1 MEKLKLEMVSL
12 DLISLAETVIKKKE
26 KVIKKKEMVLIKK
39 DKMMMS
45 MVMEMKFLIK
55 ITRLPKTKET
65 N

>member
-1 MEKLKLEMVSL
+1 MEKLKLEMVNS
-12 DLISLAETVIKKKE
+12 DLISLVEMGT
-26 KVIKKKEMVLIKK
+26 KKKEMAMIKK

-65 N
+65 D